1 MKNLCLILL
10 LIGLVFT
17 AQAQSTEEAKV
28 TDVVNNLFKAM
39 YTNDTTL
46 FKSVFADQV
55 TMATAMKNRE
65 GKSVLQRESG
75 IHAFVKAIANPNPNG
90 PLTEEI
96 WNIKV
101 QIDGDL
107 AHAQSHCLYG
117 LRRKDGQTVALGAA
131 RYIDRLERRAGE
143 WRIAHR
149 RTLIEWRG
157 ELKSH
162 MPEGYAQGAWDHS
175 DPSYERPLAAT
186 ATQPRHP

>member
-10 LIGLVFT
+10 LIGLVFA
-17 AQAQSTEEAKV
+17 AQAQSTEEANV
-28 TDVVNNLFKAM
+28 TEVVNNLFKAM

-90 PLTEEI
+90 ALTEEI

-101 QIDGDL
+101 QIDGEL
-107 AHAQSHCLYG
+107 AQVWCNYAFYVGNKFSHCGVDAFQLHKG
-117 LRRKDGQTVALGAA
+117 ADGWKIFHLADT
-131 RYIDRLERRAGE
+131 
-143 WRIAHR
+143 
-149 RTLIEWRG
+149 RTR
-157 ELKSH
+157 
-162 MPEGYAQGAWDHS
+162 EGCVIPQNIQDKHK
-175 DPSYERPLAAT
+175 
-186 ATQPRHP
+186 